1 MSKRNLFVSFVYCLS
16 AIIIGTTTSSV
27 LAGNLV
33 RNGDF
38 SSILNSDLSPTKV
51 YALMGPKNG
60 SPVRAEH
67 WDTTYNGHSGGISW
81 IITSNPN
88 GLETPLHNTTDAPNG
103 SNYVSLD
110 GAFNFTSMYQTITG
124 LTAGNQYQLDFDYS
138 YGQQNGDY
146 GNYYSGY
153 RVSLGDDYRYNQR
166 QFMTSTSF
174 SPWYHETLVYTATA
188 ASHILNITAVGNPN
202 IPPMTQFTNS
212 RLNDITP
219 PPVPEPSTL
228 GLLGAAAVFSGVV
241 SLRRRAFLSSLAS

>member
-1 MSKRNLFVSFVYCLS
+1 MSKRHLFVSFVYCLS
-16 AIIIGTTTSSV
+16 SIIFGTSSSNV

-67 WDTTYNGHSGGISW
+67 WDTTYNGDSRGISW
-81 IITSNPN
+81 IITSNPDN
-88 GLETPLHNTTDAPNG
+88 LVTPIYNSTDAPNG

-110 GAFNFTSMYQTITG
+110 GAFTFTSMYQTITG
-124 LTAGNQYQLDFDYS
+124 LTPGHNYQLDFDYS
-138 YGQQNGDY
+138 YGQQRGDD

-153 RVSLGDDYRYNQR
+153 RVSLGNDYRYNQR
-166 QFMTSTSF
+166 QFMSNHSF

-202 IPPMTQFTNS
+202 IPPMTQFTNIS
-212 RLNDITP
+212 LNDITP

-241 SLRRRAFLSSLAS
+241 SLRRRAFLSSSAS